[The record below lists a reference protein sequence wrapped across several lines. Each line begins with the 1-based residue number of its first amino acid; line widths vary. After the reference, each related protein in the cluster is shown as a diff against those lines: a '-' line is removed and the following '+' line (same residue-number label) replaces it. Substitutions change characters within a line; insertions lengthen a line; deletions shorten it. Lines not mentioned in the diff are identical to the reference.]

1 MLVLNAMYLSEC
13 VDGLF
18 MFGYRSGVLLTFLS
32 EMCYFFL
39 VVLCI
44 AFESIVPF

>member
-1 MLVLNAMYLSEC
+1 MLVLNVTYLSEC

-18 MFGYRSGVLLTFLS
+18 MFGYRSGVCLTFLS
-32 EMCYFFL
+32 EMCDFFL

-44 AFESIVPF
+44 ALESFVPF